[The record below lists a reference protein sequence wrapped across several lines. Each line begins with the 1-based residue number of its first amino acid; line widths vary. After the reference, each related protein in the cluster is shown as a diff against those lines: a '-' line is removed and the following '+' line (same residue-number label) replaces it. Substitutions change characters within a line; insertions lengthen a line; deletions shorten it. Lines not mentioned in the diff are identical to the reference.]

1 MPAKQSAWEMG
12 AIVTETFDRKIEDM
26 SFKEASVELEHIV
39 RELESGD
46 LELEDSLAYYGRGVE
61 LLASLRARLAEA
73 EQKVQVL
80 TGAEDAPTD
89 VPDTTSAPA
98 ASFMDE

>member
-1 MPAKQSAWEMG
+1 MPARERG
-12 AIVTETFDRKIEDM
+12 AIVAETFDRKIEDM

-80 TGAEDAPTD
+80 TGTDDVAPD

-98 ASFMDE
+98 ASFIDE

>member
-1 MPAKQSAWEMG
+1 
-12 AIVTETFDRKIEDM
+12 M

-46 LELEDSLAYYGRGVE
+46 LEDSLAYYGRGVE

-80 TGAEDAPTD
+80 TGTDDVAPD

-98 ASFMDE
+98 ASFIDE

>member
-1 MPAKQSAWEMG
+1 MPTGMPAREMG
-12 AIVTETFDRKIEDM
+12 AIVAETFDRKIEDM
-26 SFKEASVELEHIV
+26 SFKEASVELERIV

-80 TGAEDAPTD
+80 TGADDASAD

-98 ASFMDE
+98 SSFIDE